1 MKIIITGATGLIG
14 SHLVPQ
20 LVGRNHH
27 VTRFVRQSS
36 TQVSGANAR
45 DVLWNPARGEIDE
58 SEIARCDAVIHLAGE
73 SVAEGRWTDEK
84 KQRILSS
91 RVDSTTLLARTIKD
105 SAIKDGATHPRL
117 FLSAS
122 ATGFYGERGDEVLT
136 EDSTKG
142 EGFLADVVARW
153 EAAAHSAIDT
163 DAVRVCFLRFGVILS
178 SRGGA
183 LAKMLPPFRAGLG
196 GQVGSGRQ
204 FMSWISLDDAVSAIL
219 FQLENEAVRG
229 VVNVVAPH
237 AVTNAEFTAAL
248 AKTIKRPSMFTVP
261 GFALRLAF
269 GEMANETLLIS
280 QRVVP
285 RVLSEN
291 NFSFK
296 HERIEDA
303 LRDLLT

>member
-1 MKIIITGATGLIG
+1 MKIIVTGATGLIG
-14 SHLVPQ
+14 SHLVAQ

-36 TQVSGANAR
+36 TQVKVANVR
-45 DVLWNPARGEIDE
+45 DVLWNPARGEIDKT
-58 SEIARCDAVIHLAGE
+58 EIARCDAVIHLAGE
-73 SVAEGRWTDEK
+73 SVAEGRWTNEK

-91 RVDSTTLLARTIKD
+91 RVDSTTLLARAIKD
-105 SAIKDGATHPRL
+105 SATRPRL

-153 EAAAHSAIDT
+153 EAAAQNLIDI
-163 DAVRVCFLRFGVILS
+163 DGDDVRVCFLRFGVVLS

-183 LAKMLPPFRAGLG
+183 LAKMLPPFKAGLG
-196 GQVGSGRQ
+196 GKVGSGQQ

-219 FQLENEAVRG
+219 FLLENEAVRG
-229 VVNVVAPH
+229 IVNVVAPH
-237 AVTNAEFTAAL
+237 AITNAEFTTAL
-248 AKTIKRPSMFTVP
+248 AKAIKRPAMFTVP

-269 GEMANETLLIS
+269 GEMANETLLVS

-291 NFSFK
+291 NFKFK

-303 LRDLLT
+303 LRDLLI